1 MFGNVH
7 LFLEVDDRLL
17 RWILDNAIARA
28 GDFEV
33 EEKERLALGHVDG
46 EGGTDEGAGIIIE
59 VVGGKTV
66 VQVGDLGGELGSELA
81 VGGLGGELD
90 VDGVGS
96 ELAVGGLGGVEVDG
110 IGSEL
115 AVGGLGGELDVD
127 GVGSELAVGGLGGVE
142 VDGVG
147 SELAVGGLGGEL
159 DVDGVSSELA
169 VGGELD
175 VHKQLWWAELSVHFV
190 AVAVVGTSKVGVMT
204 LG

>member
-66 VQVGDLGGELGSELA
+66 VQVGDLGGEL
-81 VGGLGGELD
+81 D
-90 VDGVGS
+90 VDGV
-96 ELAVGGLGGVEVDG
+96 
-110 IGSEL
+110 GSEL